1 MPEKNGKR
9 MTVLIYTVSLLLAAL
24 MGFAVHRASLCTVK
38 TVAEILSSRKA
49 YMMATLI
56 KAVLWVVAVSVPI
69 LLFLPD
75 SAAPNRSYAV
85 TFAAIGGGFL
95 FGVGAAVNGGCAFST
110 LGQLANGNL
119 WMLTTLFGF
128 CMGVAGLS
136 IMVPMTE
143 PSQTLTPLLLKAPK
157 PLILTGLGVLWLLA
171 CWEIVR
177 LWRSRAKGKSG
188 RQLFFSRHYR
198 LSTAALLLGTCG
210 GVLYVLHDAWTYTNV
225 LKQEVQSLWHLN
237 EQPGTIKLL
246 FFLALFCGMLLSAW
260 QRGSLK
266 LRWRRLKAWPRHLM
280 GGTLMGAGA
289 VLIPGGNDT
298 LILKS
303 LPGLSPHAI
312 PAFVALVFGIG
323 VTLLFMRLLT
333 GKTLKV
339 VCTNDIC
346 RSEI

>member
-1 MPEKNGKR
+1 
-9 MTVLIYTVSLLLAAL
+9 
-24 MGFAVHRASLCTVK
+24 
-38 TVAEILSSRKA
+38 
-49 YMMATLI
+49 MMATML

-69 LLFLPD
+69 LLCLPET
-75 SAAPNRSYAV
+75 AAPHRSYAV
-85 TFAAIGGGFL
+85 TLAAFGGGFL

-136 IMVPMTE
+136 IMAPMIE
-143 PSQTLTPLLLKAPK
+143 PSLNLTPLLLKAPK
-157 PLILTGLGVLWLLA
+157 PLIFAGLALLWLLA

-177 LWRSRAKGKSG
+177 LWRSREKGKSW
-188 RQLFFSRHYR
+188 RQIFFARHYR
-198 LSTAALLLGTCG
+198 LSTAALLLGSCG

-237 EQPGTIKLL
+237 EQPGTINLL
-246 FFLALFCGMLLSAW
+246 FFLALLGGMILSAW
-260 QRGSLK
+260 QRGSLR
-266 LRWRRLKAWPRHLM
+266 LRWRRIQAWPRHLM
-280 GGTLMGAGA
+280 GGILMGAGA

-312 PAFVALVFGIG
+312 PAFVALLFGIG
-323 VTLLFMRLLT
+323 VTLLFMRRLT

-346 RSEI
+346 RTEI